1 LWPPIVRQKG
11 RNYPFNGH
19 TTPVITVMF
28 SGFYTLAQA
37 LMYSDLH
44 TTPLNGSKS
53 LKKLKNFLR
62 FSKPFLMVF
71 GGFGI
76 SLGGMTALPHLGFHE
91 FIAAA

>member
-28 SGFYTLAQA
+28 SGFYTSAQA

-44 TTPLNGSKS
+44 TTPLNRVKP
-53 LKKLKNFLR
+53 LKNIKNFLGV
-62 FSKPFLMVF
+62 FGPFLTVF
-71 GGFGI
+71 GEFGA
-76 SLGGMTALPHLGFHE
+76 SLGGMTTLSHPHSHGL
-91 FIAAA
+91 IAVA

>member
-44 TTPLNGSKS
+44 TTPLYRVKS
-53 LKKLKNFLR
+53 LKKLKNFLGV
-62 FSKPFLMVF
+62 SEPFLAVF
-71 GGFGI
+71 AEFGVSSGGV
-76 SLGGMTALPHLGFHE
+76 MALPAPGFHGL
-91 FIAAA
+91 IAAA

>member
-44 TTPLNGSKS
+44 TTPLNGVKS
-53 LKKLKNFLR
+53 LKNLKNFLGVLR
-62 FSKPFLMVF
+62 PFLAVSREF
-71 GGFGI
+71 AA
-76 SLGGMTALPHLGFHE
+76 SLGGMTALPHPHFHE
-91 FIAAA
+91 LIAEK